1 MSIRWLQFIALTCL
15 TALLIFGCQIGSSQ
29 FARDTLDGAHPIVI
43 KLSGWGASP
52 AERRLLRQILHQF
65 EETHPTIHV
74 KFEEIVDQY
83 MDVMKTRLIGDA
95 APDIFY
101 LDSFEAPFLME
112 NDVLEPLNHY
122 ITPEF
127 DLTDF
132 EPQLLAAFQIQD
144 QIFGLPKDYS
154 TLALFYNTTA
164 FAEAGISQPP
174 RTWDELQT
182 IAKQLT
188 IDRNQDGKPEQYG
201 FGILPDL
208 ARVAYMIRAF
218 GGELIDDQG
227 YATFASP
234 NGLEGLQQLVDQYRI
249 DRTAVRPQDV
259 GANSGTE
266 LFGQGKA
273 AMVMEGNWAIPFLAD
288 TFPDINYATAE
299 VPTLNHQPGTM
310 AYTVAY
316 VMSRQ
321 SQHKPEAW
329 ELISYLTG
337 KEGMKQWTS
346 TGISLPTRKSV
357 ATDLQFDRDP
367 LRSALVAGVPY
378 AIPWQIGT
386 YPSAIMNHFNN
397 QFLSVMLGE
406 QSLPTAMLRAQDNA
420 NRQINAS
427 R

>member
-1 MSIRWLQFIALTCL
+1 MSIRWLQFLALACL
-15 TALLIFGCQIGSSQ
+15 TALIIWGCQIVPSRFTDENLNAAQ
-29 FARDTLDGAHPIVI
+29 PIVI

-52 AERRLLRQILHQF
+52 AERRSLQQVLRQF
-65 EETHPTIHV
+65 EATHPMIHV

-95 APDIFY
+95 APDVFY
-101 LDSFEAPFLME
+101 LDSLEAPFLMA
-112 NDVLEPLNHY
+112 NDVLEPLNTY
-122 ITPEF
+122 IIPEF
-127 DLTDF
+127 DLADF
-132 EPQLLAAFQIQD
+132 EPQLLAAFQVQD

-154 TLALFYNTTA
+154 TLALFYNTNA
-164 FAEAGISQPP
+164 FAEAGIPQPP
-174 RTWDELQT
+174 RTWDELRT

-201 FGILPDL
+201 LGILPEL
-208 ARVAYMIRAF
+208 ARVAYMIRAL
-218 GGELIDDQG
+218 GGELVDEQG

-249 DRTAVRPQDV
+249 DRTAVRPADV

-273 AMVMEGNWAIPFLAD
+273 AMVIEGNWAIPFLAD
-288 TFPDINYATAE
+288 TFPDMNYATAE
-299 VPTLNHQPGTM
+299 VPTLNTQPGTM
-310 AYTVAY
+310 SYTVAY
-316 VMSRQ
+316 VMNRQ

-337 KEGMKQWTS
+337 KEGMTQWTS

-357 ATDLQFDRDP
+357 ATALQFDRDP
-367 LRSALVAGVPY
+367 LRSALVAGASY
-378 AIPWQIGT
+378 ALPWQIGT

-406 QSLPTAMLRAQDNA
+406 QSLPLALHRAQENA
-420 NRQINAS
+420 NRQIRAS
-427 R
+427 N